1 MPMTAAQLA
10 IASNYQLEFYTES
23 DPVDQITRER
33 PFLDWLL
40 ANKVNTAG
48 GNAYYNEKV
57 RIANDSN
64 YQNYYGDDQV
74 SFNRRDTVRLAKFAW
89 YNHHDGFA
97 LNEDELVANGII
109 TYTDD
114 ANAVVSGAEKFQ
126 LVNILKENYTA
137 LKEGVQEQF
146 DIESHLD
153 GSQNAKAVPG
163 LDHLVSTTPTT
174 GTVGGINAAT
184 ATYWRNNASMA
195 ISLATPGNLTTK
207 MEQMWRANRLYGGMT
222 TTDIFVGQAFLD
234 AYRAEFQATIVR
246 QAQTGGRAVAHAD
259 TATEDLYFHGLKL
272 VWDPTFEALDT
283 LLGAITYPWTK
294 RAYFLNRK
302 TIKLRP
308 ISGHWMVNRKPP
320 RMYDRYVH
328 YFGLT
333 SKYRMT
339 INKRNANAVLSIA

>member
-1 MPMTAAQLA
+1 MPINSSQLA
-10 IASNYQLEFYTES
+10 LGANYQLETYTTD

-33 PFLDWLL
+33 PFFDWLM

-57 RIANDSN
+57 RISNDAN
-64 YQNYYGDDQV
+64 YQNYFGDDQV
-74 SFNRRDTVRLAKFAW
+74 SFNRRDPVRLAKFPW

-97 LNEDELVANGII
+97 LNEDELVANGI

-126 LVNILKENYTA
+126 LVNLLKENYTA

-146 DIESHLD
+146 DIETHLD

-163 LDHLVSTTPTT
+163 LDALVSTTPTV
-174 GTVGGINAAT
+174 GTVGGINAAN
-184 ATYWRNNASMA
+184 ATYWRNSADMA
-195 ISLATPGNLTTK
+195 ISTATAGNLTNH
-207 MEQMWRANRLYGGMT
+207 METMWRACRLYGGLT
-222 TTDIFVGQAFLD
+222 PNKIFVGQYFLD
-234 AYRAEFQATIVR
+234 KYRAEFQATIVR
-246 QAQTGGRAVAHAD
+246 QAQTGGRAMSAAD
-259 TATEDLYFHGLKL
+259 VATEDLYFHGIKL
-272 VWDPTFEALDT
+272 EWDPTFEALDT

-294 RAYFLNRK
+294 RAYFLNSK
-302 TIKLRP
+302 TMKLRP

-339 INKRNANAVLSIA
+339 INKRNANAVLSVA

>member
-1 MPMTAAQLA
+1 MPINSSQLA
-10 IASNYQLEFYTES
+10 LGANYQLEVYSES

-33 PFLDWLL
+33 PFYDFLM
-40 ANKVNTAG
+40 ANKVMTAG

-57 RIANDSN
+57 RISNDAN
-64 YQNYYGDDQV
+64 YQNYFGDDQV
-74 SFNRRDTVRLAKFAW
+74 SFNRRDPVRLAKFPW

-97 LNEDELVANGII
+97 LNEDELVANGI

-126 LVNILKENYTA
+126 LVNLLKENYTA

-146 DIESHLD
+146 DIETHLD

-163 LDHLVSTTPTT
+163 LDSLVSTTPTV

-184 ATYWRNNASMA
+184 STYWQNNADMG
-195 ISLATPGNLTTK
+195 ISTATAGNLTDH
-207 MEQMWRANRLYGGMT
+207 METMWRACRLYGGMT
-222 TTDIFVGQAFLD
+222 PTDIFVGQTFLD
-234 AYRAEFQATIVR
+234 KYRQEFQATIVR
-246 QAQTGGRAVAHAD
+246 QAQTGGRQVSHAD
-259 TATEDLYFHGLKL
+259 VATEDLYFHGIKL

-302 TIKLRP
+302 TFKLRP

-339 INKRNANAVLSIA
+339 INKRNANAVLSVA